1 MLGNGFAARWGGEEF
16 LLVFEGKT
24 LSASLGVLENTLN
37 DIRALAIHTKEH
49 TITVT
54 MTFGIV
60 EATEQEG
67 IDQILTRADEKLYY
81 GKSNGR
87 NQIVW

>member
-24 LSASLGVLENTLN
+24 LSASLGVLENTLD
-37 DIRALAIHTKEH
+37 DIRALEIPAKEH
-49 TITVT
+49 AIKVT

-60 EATEQEG
+60 EATEQDD
-67 IDQILTRADEKLYY
+67 IDQILMRADEKLYY
-81 GKSNGR
+81 GKASGR